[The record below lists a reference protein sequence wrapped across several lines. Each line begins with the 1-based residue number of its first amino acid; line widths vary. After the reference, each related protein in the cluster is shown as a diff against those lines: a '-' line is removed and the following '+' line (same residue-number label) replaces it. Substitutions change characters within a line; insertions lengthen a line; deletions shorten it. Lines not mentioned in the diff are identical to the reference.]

1 MKIAVVGLGHIGL
14 PLAVQY
20 ASRGHDVLGIDV
32 APAIVEAINRGES
45 PHRDEQ
51 ALVDRVPELA
61 TAGRLRATTWADAE
75 GMRQADAIV
84 VIVPVVVDAERQI
97 DYGPIDAA
105 TRDVARHLG
114 SGALV
119 IYETTLPV
127 GTTRNRFG
135 PMLAEGSGLELDRD
149 LFLAFSPERVL
160 VGRVFLDLQRY
171 PKIVGGT
178 SDESTRRAVEFYRSV
193 LQPDTEVTRV
203 ANAETAE
210 MTKLAETTYRDVNI
224 AYANELARFASRNGI
239 DVMEVIGAA
248 NSQPYSHI
256 HHPGIGVGGHCIPIY
271 PHFLFN
277 DDPELRI
284 PPLAREINEAMGAF
298 TVDVIEDR
306 VGSLDG
312 QAVLVLGIAYRG
324 DVREDAFSSAFR
336 LRDEL
341 VAAGARVYGHDPYF
355 EAGHLRDLGFE
366 PYDLDAAGPIREPI
380 RVAVLQ
386 AAHAEYRDMDPV
398 RIPGLELFVDGR
410 NAIDREPFERAGIG
424 YVGIGR

>member
-20 ASRGHDVLGIDV
+20 ASRGHDVLGVDV
-32 APAIVEAINRGES
+32 APEVVDAINRGES
-45 PHRDEQ
+45 PHRDESR
-51 ALVDRVPELA
+51 LVDEVPQLVA
-61 TAGRLRATTWADAE
+61 DGRLRATTWQDASGVRE
-75 GMRQADAIV
+75 AEAIV
-84 VIVPVVVDAERQI
+84 VIVPVVVDEERQI
-97 DYGPIDAA
+97 DFGPIDAA
-105 TRDVARHLG
+105 TRDVARHLSPG
-114 SGALV
+114 TLV

-127 GTTRNRFG
+127 GTTRDRFG
-135 PMLAEGSGLELDRD
+135 PMLEQGSGLGLDRD

-178 SDESTRRAVEFYRSV
+178 SEESTRRAVEFYRSA
-193 LQPDTEVTRV
+193 LDPGTEVTAV
-203 ANAETAE
+203 TNAETAE

-224 AYANELARFASRNGI
+224 AYANELARYASRNGI

-256 HHPGIGVGGHCIPIY
+256 HQPGVGVGGHCIPVY

-277 DDPELRI
+277 GDAELRI
-284 PPLAREINEAMGAF
+284 PPLAREINEGMGAF

-306 VGSLDG
+306 LGSLDG
-312 QAVLVLGIAYRG
+312 QPVLVLGIAYRG
-324 DVREDAFSSAFR
+324 DVKEDAFSSAFR

-341 VAAGARVYGHDPYF
+341 IAAGATVFAHDPYF
-355 EAGHLRDLGFE
+355 DADHLRRLGFE
-366 PYDLDAAGPIREPI
+366 PYDLGEPAPV

-386 AAHAEYRDMDPV
+386 AAHRAYLELGPERL
-398 RIPGLELFVDGR
+398 PGLELFVDGR
-410 NAIDREPFERAGIG
+410 NVVDRSRWESAGIG

>member
-20 ASRGHDVLGIDV
+20 ASRGHEVLGVDV
-32 APAIVEAINRGES
+32 DEQLVSVLNRGES
-45 PHRDEQ
+45 PHQDEQ
-51 ALVDRVPELA
+51 TMIDRIPELVA
-61 TAGRLRATTWADAE
+61 AGRLRATTWKEPAGFADAE
-75 GMRQADAIV
+75 VVV
-84 VIVPVVVDAERQI
+84 VIVPVVVDANRQI
-97 DYGPIDAA
+97 DFGPIDAA
-105 TRDVARHLG
+105 TRDIGANLG
-114 SGALV
+114 AGCLV

-135 PMLAEGSGLELDRD
+135 PMLAEKSGHTLDED

-160 VGRVFLDLQRY
+160 VGRVFLDLRRY

-178 SDESTRRAVEFYRSV
+178 SGESTRRAADFYAAA
-193 LQPDTEVTRV
+193 LDEGTEVRTV
-203 ANAETAE
+203 ENAEAAE

-224 AYANELARFASRNGI
+224 AYANELARFAARNGI
-239 DVMEVIGAA
+239 DVTEVIDAA

-256 HHPGIGVGGHCIPIY
+256 HQPGVGVGGHCIPVY

-277 DDPELRI
+277 DDPELRM
-284 PPLAREINEAMGAF
+284 PPLAREINESMGAF
-298 TVDVIEDR
+298 TIDMIEDR
-306 VGSLDG
+306 LGSLDG
-312 QAVLVLGIAYRG
+312 QNVVVMGVAYRG

-341 VAAGARVYGHDPYF
+341 LAAGANVYGHDPYYDA
-355 EAGHLRDLGFE
+355 EHLRSLGFE
-366 PYDLDAAGPIREPI
+366 PYDLDDPQPV

-386 AAHAEYRDMDPV
+386 AAHEVYRTLAPDAL
-398 RIPGLELFVDGR
+398 PGLELFVDGR
-410 NAIDREPFERAGIG
+410 NAIDRAPYDGAGIA

>member
-1 MKIAVVGLGHIGL
+1 MKVAVVGLGHIGL

-20 ASRGHDVLGIDV
+20 ASRGHDVLGVDIADW
-32 APAIVEAINRGES
+32 IVEAINRGET

-51 ALVDRVPELA
+51 ALIDRVPELVA
-61 TAGRLRATTWADAE
+61 AGRLRATSWAEAE
-75 GMRQADAIV
+75 DVRQVEAIV
-84 VIVPVVVDAERQI
+84 VIVPVVVDAERQV
-97 DYGPIDAA
+97 DFAPIDVA
-105 TRDVARHLG
+105 TRDIARHLG
-114 SGALV
+114 PNTLV

-127 GTTRNRFG
+127 GTTRTRFG
-135 PMLAEGSGLELDRD
+135 PMLVEGSGLELERD

-160 VGRVFLDLQRY
+160 VGRVFTDLQRY

-178 SDESTRRAVEFYRSV
+178 SEEGTRRAVEFYRSV
-193 LQPDTEVTRV
+193 LDEGTEVTAV

-224 AYANELARFASRNGI
+224 AYANELARYAARNGI

-256 HHPGIGVGGHCIPIY
+256 HQPGVGVGGHCIPVY

-277 DDPELRI
+277 DDPELRL
-284 PPLAREINEAMGAF
+284 PPLAREINEGMAGF
-298 TVDVIEDR
+298 TVDVVEDR
-306 VGSLDG
+306 FGSLDG
-312 QAVLVLGIAYRG
+312 ESVLVLGIAYRG
-324 DVREDAFSSAFR
+324 DVKEDAFSSAFR

-341 VAAGARVYGHDPYF
+341 LAAGALVHAHDPYF
-355 EAGHLRDLGFE
+355 DADHIRRLGFE
-366 PYDLDAAGPIREPI
+366 PYDLDAPVDV

-386 AAHAEYRDMDPV
+386 AGHRMYLDLDPS
-398 RIPGLELFVDGR
+398 RLPGLELMVDGR
-410 NAIDREPFERAGIG
+410 NMLDRERYEQAGIG

>member
-1 MKIAVVGLGHIGL
+1 MRIAVVGLGHIGL

-20 ASRGHDVLGIDV
+20 ASRGHQVLGVDV
-32 APAIVEAINRGES
+32 EPRLVESLNRGDS

-51 ALVDRVPELA
+51 ILIDRVPELVA
-61 TAGRLRATTWADAE
+61 SGRLRATTWQKPSGFADSE
-75 GMRQADAIV
+75 VIV
-84 VIVPVVVDAERQI
+84 VIVPVVVDADRQI
-97 DYGPIDAA
+97 DFGPIDAA
-105 TRDVARHLG
+105 TRDIAANLG
-114 SGALV
+114 AGALV

-127 GTTRNRFG
+127 GTTRSRFG
-135 PMLAEGSGLELDRD
+135 PMLVEGSGLVLDES

-160 VGRVFLDLQRY
+160 VGRVFLDLRRY

-178 SDESTRRAVEFYRSV
+178 SPESTRRAVAFYEAV
-193 LQPDTEVTRV
+193 LDPEAQVRPV
-203 ANAETAE
+203 ASAEAAE

-224 AYANELARFASRNGI
+224 AYANELAQFAARNGI
-239 DVMEVIGAA
+239 DVTEVIDAA

-256 HHPGIGVGGHCIPIY
+256 HQPGLGVGGHCIPVY

-284 PPLAREINEAMGAF
+284 PPLAREINEGMGAF
-298 TVDVIEDR
+298 TVDMIEDR
-306 VGSLDG
+306 LGSLDG
-312 QAVLVLGIAYRG
+312 QNVLVLGVAYRG

-341 VAAGARVYGHDPYF
+341 LAAGARVHGHDPYYD
-355 EAGHLRDLGFE
+355 ADHLRSIGFE
-366 PYDLDAAGPIREPI
+366 PYDLGSGEPM

-386 AAHAEYRDMDPV
+386 AAHEAYREMAPDV
-398 RIPGLELFVDGR
+398 IAGLELFVDGR
-410 NAIDREPFERAGIG
+410 NAIEREPYDRAGVA